1 VSSVQYRTARVVLR
15 VTGGQRRR
23 CFGLLRS
30 GGDVWAALIELNRQR
45 LRRGA
50 APVANYQALCREVAG
65 VAVGELSVTALR
77 SVLRRYADAFFETAR
92 RKRAGTAARYP
103 RRRRA
108 LFPLRWYTGTFV
120 IAGNRVK
127 LSVAKGAPEL
137 WVRLSRPLPYPT
149 EAVRSVTLLAH
160 AGRLCLDVT
169 AAVAVE
175 DHGLDPAR
183 VAGVDLG
190 IIHPFA
196 VAVGEE
202 ALVVSGRALRAEE
215 RLHLDDAKARAK
227 KMGRRAPTRGQHG
240 SRRWRQLRMA
250 QRRAEARHRARVRQG
265 QHRAAKEVVAW
276 ALHRGVGTLAVGHP
290 VGICAEGAGRHHNLR
305 LRQWRR
311 THLLRA
317 LTDKAA
323 LVGMAVVLLD
333 ERGTSST
340 CPDCHRRVP
349 SVRGRNFTCPHCGQQ
364 GHRDVVGARNIAG
377 RAGGTTTAPAV
388 VTHRRAGTPP
398 ARRDRRRQLYDL
410 RRSGPAP
417 GRPGRRPGSRSRGS
431 RPGAGPPVPGAARA
445 SPALA
450 PGEDRGGRDDV
461 PVTSAKVH

>member
-1 VSSVQYRTARVVLR
+1 M
-15 VTGGQRRR
+15 
-23 CFGLLRS
+23 
-30 GGDVWAALIELNRQR
+30 
-45 LRRGA
+45 
-50 APVANYQALCREVAG
+50 
-65 VAVGELSVTALR
+65 R
-77 SVLRRYADAFFETAR
+77 SVLRRNADAFFETAR
-92 RKRAGTAARYP
+92 RKRAGQRSRYP

-108 LFPLRWYTGTFV
+108 LFPLRWYAGTFV
-120 IAGNRVK
+120 IDGNRVK

-137 WVRLSRPLPYPT
+137 WVRLSRPLPYP
-149 EAVRSVTLLAH
+149 AASVRSVTLLAH
-160 AGRLCLDVT
+160 GGRLCLDVT

-196 VAVGEE
+196 LAIDDE

-215 RLHLDDAKARAK
+215 RLHLDDTKARAR
-227 KMGRRAPTRGQHG
+227 KMGRRAPKRGQRG
-240 SRRWRQLRMA
+240 SRRWRQLRGA

-276 ALHRGVGTLAVGHP
+276 ALARGVGTLAVGHP
-290 VGICAEGAGRHHNLR
+290 AGICAKDAGHHQNLR

-340 CPDCHRRVP
+340 CPECHRRVP
-349 SVRGRNFTCPHCGQQ
+349 AVRGRNFACPHCGHR

-388 VTHRRAGTPP
+388 VTHRRAGAPP

-417 GRPGRRPGSRSRGS
+417 GRPGQGPGSRSRGS
-431 RPGAGPPVPGAARA
+431 RLGAGIPVPGAVRA
-445 SPALA
+445 SPPLA
-450 PGEDRGGRDDV
+450 PGEDRGAPDNV